1 MNNHRCQML
10 SIEYVTHRRGHIV
23 EHNEY
28 RKELRGT
35 HWQIQEKAKSIHDN
49 LVTRRKMQGD
59 GHTFTLITILFH
71 PQGQTSVFA
80 TNSH

>member
-1 MNNHRCQML
+1 ML

-28 RKELRGT
+28 RRELRGT
-35 HWQIQEKAKSIHDN
+35 HQKIQEKAKGIHDE
-49 LVTRRKMQGD
+49 LVAKRKAQGD

-71 PQGQTSVFA
+71 PQGKTSVFA
-80 TNSH
+80 TNSV

>member
-1 MNNHRCQML
+1 ML

-28 RKELRGT
+28 SRVLRGN
-35 HWQIQEKAKSIHDN
+35 HSQIQEKAKGIHDE
-49 LVTRRKMQGD
+49 LATRRKMQGD
-59 GHTFTLITILFH
+59 GHTFTLITVLFH

-80 TNSH
+80 TNSI